1 MHPRAL
7 VEGFVVEETEAGLV
21 LRHPQREA
29 VVLSGVAAAV
39 WRGADGLRS
48 VDDLAR
54 QVGAPVD
61 AVWQALDELAD
72 AELMVARVAP
82 PAASRG
88 FSRREVLS
96 LAAAGAV
103 TAGLAP
109 GSAAAAGAVETAA
122 AKEQRVKPQRGSEDV
137 AREEQE
143 KKRDTQAEGV
153 AREEAFVDAARERAG

>member
-54 QVGAPVD
+54 QVAAPVD

-72 AELMVARVAP
+72 AELVVVRVAP

-122 AKEQRVKPQRGSEDV
+122 KEQRVKPQRGSEDV

-153 AREEAFVDAARERAG
+153 AREEALVDAARERAR